1 MIHNVRGFFS
11 KKQKK
16 ASRLLM
22 KIRRGF
28 DLSTGSGG
36 LNFDMPSGG
45 GLLSGLLS
53 FLFTRKVG
61 RQRV

>member
-28 DLSTGSGG
+28 DLSPVSG
-36 LNFDMPSGG
+36 LSFDMPSGG